1 MKKRHYKELGLVNTK
16 AMFAQALKEQFAVP
30 AYNFN
35 NMEQLQAIV
44 TGCARSASPLIL
56 QVSGSARKY
65 IGARPCP
72 LPCTWIMAARSNWP
86 RSALTAV
93 FLRS

>member
-1 MKKRHYKELGLVNTK
+1 MKKLHYTELGLVNTR
-16 AMFAQALKEQFAVP
+16 AMFAQAMEEQFAVP

-44 TGCARSASPLIL
+44 TGCVQSASPLIL

-65 IGARPCP
+65 IGTAF
-72 LPCTWIMAARSNWP
+72 LPHMAMIEIGRASCRE
-86 RSALTAV
+86 RV
-93 FLRS
+93 